1 MRTRSGAR
9 LGSSPVA
16 CSTGGDSV
24 GAGDIVET
32 TTAAAAAP
40 QGDSAS
46 QIVGSDTRSD
56 LVGAADIVETTT
68 AAAAPQGDSASQI
81 VGSDT
86 RSDAHSDSTSVV
98 GETATLANTVSNVV
112 DPVVSYARHPPA
124 DLNSSCTTTEQY
136 KPYDAEVHHETDVV
150 QFALSNLGLSY
161 QDVEGDGN
169 CFFYCLQSAVHSGQS
184 VEDLRMDL
192 ARKLREEITKGS
204 SDIQAQIMAAAGIEE
219 GDVEGMQQYIGELSR
234 PNRFIEGEIEI
245 NMAAQTFDVNIVVY
259 QYDDEKRMLGALSYN
274 GDARKKCF
282 MFMHHQSVFSNGG
295 PQPKQGDE
303 VWVTR
308 PNTPGWEKGI
318 IADVLPTSVDVKLV
332 DGPITICVPKSSLH
346 LRRGNILVRKPIH
359 FSLLRPSLRSKECV
373 AQHLQK
379 LNWKQKDLFSD
390 ETDVFDILNGYLRA
404 AVGGGRDGGLRYR
417 LEANAQ
423 ISKAVLFQELQSR
436 GVRVSKNSLVADVK
450 TTLMSCLSSRATAQ
464 AAVEAQHMKSPAEV
478 SVVHPLGCPSAPLPL
493 TC

>member
-16 CSTGGDSV
+16 CSTGGDLV
-24 GAGDIVET
+24 GAGNIVET

-40 QGDSAS
+40 QCDSAS
-46 QIVGSDTRSD
+46 QIVGSDTHN
-56 LVGAADIVETTT
+56 
-68 AAAAPQGDSASQI
+68 
-81 VGSDT
+81 
-86 RSDAHSDSTSVV
+86 DAHSDSTSVV
-98 GETATLANTVSNVV
+98 GETANNANTVSNVV
-112 DPVVSYARHPPA
+112 DPVVSYARHPQVE
-124 DLNSSCTTTEQY
+124 LNSSCTTTEQY

-161 QDVEGDGN
+161 QEVEGDGN
-169 CFFYCLQSAVHSGQS
+169 CFFYCLQSALHSGRS
-184 VEDLRMDL
+184 VQDLRLDL
-192 ARKLREEITKGS
+192 GRKLREEMEVTKGS
-204 SDIQAQIMAAAGIEE
+204 HDIQAQIMAAAGIEE

-234 PNRFIEGEIEI
+234 PNRFIEGEMEI
-245 NMAAQTFDVNIVVY
+245 KMAAQRFDVNIVVY

-295 PQPKQGDE
+295 PQPTQGDE

-318 IADVLPTSVDVKLV
+318 IADALPTGVNVKLV
-332 DGPITICVPKSSLH
+332 DGPITMRVPKSSLH

-379 LNWKQKDLFSD
+379 LNWKRKDLLSD
-390 ETDVFDILNGYLRA
+390 ETDVFDVLNGYLRA
-404 AVGGGRDGGLRYR
+404 VVGGGKDGGLRYR
-417 LEANAQ
+417 LEANAH

-436 GVRVSKNSLVADVK
+436 GVRVSRSSLVADVK
-450 TTLMSCLSSRATAQ
+450 TTLLSCLSSRATAQ
-464 AAVEAQHMKSPAEV
+464 VPAVQAQHMKSPAEV
-478 SVVHPLGCPSAPLPL
+478 SVVHPLGCPSAPLLL